1 MDSARDAPD
10 YTTMRLQLSVPGNTP
25 SDPALPEPSTPH
37 PPPPYY
43 TANLELNTVD
53 GGVAEAAE
61 EHGCGRTLHACV
73 SGSMKRILLRIAAAV
88 VVAVIITII
97 LAIEKLLNTNLIDV
111 NEIVQV
117 LKTEVNGFAGGSA
130 LPSMTAKS
138 A

>member
-1 MDSARDAPD
+1 M
-10 YTTMRLQLSVPGNTP
+10 
-25 SDPALPEPSTPH
+25 
-37 PPPPYY
+37 
-43 TANLELNTVD
+43 D
-53 GGVAEAAE
+53 GGTAEAAE
-61 EHGCGRTLHACV
+61 EHGCGGTLHACV